1 MESKLLERGSP
12 VMKLIEILV
21 QDLVGI
27 GRGISFPA
35 GGFDDPF
42 VRMYT

>member
-12 VMKLIEILV
+12 VMKLTEISV
-21 QDLVGI
+21 QGLVGI
-27 GRGISFPA
+27 GREISFPT

-42 VRMYT
+42 VRAHT